1 MGNLWNDIKFA
12 VRTLGRS
19 PVFTGVAVLSVALG
33 IGANTAIF
41 SLLDQVLL
49 RLLPVKEPQQLVLLS
64 MKGMHYGNNTGGN
77 AVSYPMYDDFRKN
90 NQVFSGMFCRF
101 QNSFALTFDGQT
113 ERVSG
118 ELVSR
123 TYFPVLGV
131 GAAVGRTF
139 TAEEDEKIGGGP
151 WAGVGAR
158 YVK

>member
-1 MGNLWNDIKFA
+1 MGNLWNDLKFA

-64 MKGMHYGNNTGGN
+64 MKGMHYGNHTGGN
-77 AVSYPMYDDFRKN
+77 ALSYQMYDDSRNN

-101 QNSFALTFDGQT
+101 PYTFAVTFSGQT

-118 ELVSR
+118 ELVSG
-123 TYFPVLGV
+123 TY
-131 GAAVGRTF
+131 
-139 TAEEDEKIGGGP
+139 
-151 WAGVGAR
+151 
-158 YVK
+158 